1 MYFDIAIKFEK
12 KNEQEGWDHFFQ
24 TEANIKTLN
33 KNDFYALGGIKN
45 KNLVKFEIER
55 NDITVFL
62 NNTDYRIVTLLN
74 DFVWNIEVIDTQR
87 AKRKGMVN
95 IYGYKKI

>member
-1 MYFDIAIKFEK
+1 MHFDIAIKFEK
-12 KNEQEGWDHFFQ
+12 KNEQGWDYFFQ

-55 NDITVFL
+55 TDITVLL
-62 NNTDYRIVTLLN
+62 NNNDYRIVTLRN
-74 DFVWNIEVIDTQR
+74 DFVWNIEVIDTQK
-87 AKRKGMVN
+87 AIRKGIVN
-95 IYGYKKI
+95 IYGYKKT